1 MALIL
6 NYIATIES
14 TRKTGILHWL
24 YCGYRQYTEDTSNT
38 GGLTTCLNK
47 QKFSF
52 GTDVL
57 SKGIYI
63 NEPATNPEAT
73 PIYMTTAFNVEDLD
87 DLQKRY
93 DEHGF
98 ATIVIAIQ
106 TAAH

>member
-1 MALIL
+1 MFKE
-6 NYIATIES
+6 T
-14 TRKTGILHWL
+14 
-24 YCGYRQYTEDTSNT
+24 
-38 GGLTTCLNK
+38 NK
-47 QKFSF
+47 KFKF

-63 NEPATNPEAT
+63 DKPATNPEAT

-98 ATIVIAIQ
+98 CYNRINDLCRKWRGFHCMQFRNGCYFYNVDF
-106 TAAH
+106 